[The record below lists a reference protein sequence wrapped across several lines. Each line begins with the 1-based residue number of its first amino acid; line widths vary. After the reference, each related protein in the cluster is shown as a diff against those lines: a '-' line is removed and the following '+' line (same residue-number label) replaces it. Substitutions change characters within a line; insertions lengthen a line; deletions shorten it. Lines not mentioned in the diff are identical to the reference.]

1 MGFVEQYFLEKAIY
15 PFSAGRRRELNSTII
30 SVQCNMMNVCS
41 LILMMVL
48 SQMQSSEAKGFEN
61 VLEEHKLRIIA
72 ILLYNFTVLF
82 KGGNQMLIFVFSFNY
97 LM

>member
-1 MGFVEQYFLEKAIY
+1 
-15 PFSAGRRRELNSTII
+15 
-30 SVQCNMMNVCS
+30 MMNVCS

-82 KGGNQMLIFVFSFNY
+82 KGGSQMLIFVFSFNY
-97 LM
+97 LMLTGTFLKELTVCLVFFAISF